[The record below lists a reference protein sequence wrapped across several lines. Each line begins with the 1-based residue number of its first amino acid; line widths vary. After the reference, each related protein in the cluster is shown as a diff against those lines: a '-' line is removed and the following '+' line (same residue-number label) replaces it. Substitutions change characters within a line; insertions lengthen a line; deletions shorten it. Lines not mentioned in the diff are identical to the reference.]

1 MILLKDD
8 VSDIHLTA
16 NKIKIHLVVVVVVAT
31 SIHLTVMIVTHHKQ
45 LFKQRMALMQTQKEI

>member
-1 MILLKDD
+1 MTSQI
-8 VSDIHLTA
+8 IHLTA
-16 NKIKIHLVVVVVVAT
+16 NKIKIHLVVVVAT

>member
-16 NKIKIHLVVVVVVAT
+16 NKIKIHLVVVVAT

-45 LFKQRMALMQTQKEI
+45 LFKQRVALMQTQKEI

>member
-16 NKIKIHLVVVVVVAT
+16 NKIKIHLVVVVAT
-31 SIHLTVMIVTHHKQ
+31 SIHLTVMIVTNHKQ

>member
-1 MILLKDD
+1 MTSQI
-8 VSDIHLTA
+8 IHLTA
-16 NKIKIHLVVVVVVAT
+16 NKIKTHLVVVVVAT